1 LKAFDTGDVLEKVQ
15 ENNVKFIRLQF
26 TDIFGA
32 FKNIAIPVE
41 ELPRALE
48 GQIMFD
54 STVIE
59 GMADSKEEDIYLSPD
74 PKTFVIFPWR
84 PREGA
89 VARLICDILT
99 PSGKPF
105 AGCSRNVLKK
115 TLTQAK
121 DKGFDLEVAVE
132 IEFFLF
138 HTDQQGKPTAYT
150 HDQAGY
156 CALTPVDLGEN
167 ARRDMVLTLQE
178 MGFEVLL
185 SHHESAPGQHKIFL
199 KEDTALNTADNIA
212 TFKFVVRTIAQRHGL
227 HASFMPKPLNEHNGS
242 GMYLHHILRQGE
254 HNTFYDP
261 AAPQQLS
268 QIARH
273 YTAGLISQAKAL
285 TAINNPLINSFK
297 RLNPYYVE
305 PVLAAW
311 SEQNRET
318 MLRLPAQRG
327 DETRLILRSPD
338 PTANP
343 YLVLACSLV
352 AGLDGVSRAMEPPPM
367 LKEVKDIKLLHREIG
382 LPGNLAEAVLA
393 LAKND
398 LIRANIGE
406 YISRRFIKAKEKE
419 WERYQYQ
426 VHLWELDEYLTAF

>member
-1 LKAFDTGDVLEKVQ
+1 MKTFNTGDVLEKVQ

-59 GMADSKEEDIYLSPD
+59 GVADPKEEDIYLYPD
-74 PKTFVIFPWR
+74 PKTFVVFPWR

-99 PSGKPF
+99 PSGEPF
-105 AGCSRNVLKK
+105 AGCSRYVLKK

-121 DKGFDLEVAVE
+121 NMGFDLDVAVE

-227 HASFMPKPLNEHNGS
+227 HASFMPKPLNDHNGS

-254 HNTFYDP
+254 QNAFYDP

-268 QIARH
+268 KVAGH
-273 YTAGLISQAKAL
+273 YIAGLISQANAL
-285 TAINNPLINSFK
+285 TAISNPLINSFK

-318 MLRLPAQRG
+318 MLRLPAQR
-327 DETRLILRSPD
+327 EEKTRLILRSPD

-343 YLVLACSLV
+343 YLTLACSLA
-352 AGLDGVSRAMEPPPM
+352 AGLNGISRALEPPPM
-367 LKEVKDIKLLHREIG
+367 LKEVKDIKLLYREMG
-382 LPGNLAEAVLA
+382 LPRSLAEALFA

-398 LIRANIGE
+398 LILLFIGNVL
-406 YISRRFIKAKEKE
+406 RRMESDFK
-419 WERYQYQ
+419 QGN
-426 VHLWELDEYLTAF
+426 